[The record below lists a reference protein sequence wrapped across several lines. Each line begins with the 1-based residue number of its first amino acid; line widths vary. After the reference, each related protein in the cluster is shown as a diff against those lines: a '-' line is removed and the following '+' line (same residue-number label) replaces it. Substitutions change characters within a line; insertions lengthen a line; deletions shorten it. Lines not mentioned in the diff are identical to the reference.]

1 MYDVWGGK
9 RVREIFLSDH
19 HADICVAVCQCVC
32 VPVHGQPCRGEL
44 FSRNSGGAAG
54 RSGVAPSPLAL
65 QSCIGLT
72 ASPAAPI
79 PVRQQCSP
87 MWEMQCAFSMGRCRQ
102 RVVGLPYSSAVLGVG
117 LRPRVL

>member
-1 MYDVWGGK
+1 MKAWFKLGPTSPAGCAA
-9 RVREIFLSDH
+9 LML
-19 HADICVAVCQCVC
+19 
-32 VPVHGQPCRGEL
+32 HGTKQLGCL
-44 FSRNSGGAAG
+44 AAEHG
-54 RSGVAPSPLAL
+54 LQYECGVAPSPLAL

-87 MWEMQCAFSMGRCRQ
+87 IWEMQCAFSMGRCRQ
-102 RVVGLPYSSAVLGVG
+102 RVVGLPYSSAILGVG